1 LSGYIRLPDFSQ
13 HTQVLV
19 FTCHPETKDAILAA
33 DPATAVLELAPVEPV
48 AQPAQPV
55 ISQRLLEIASDGLLN
70 ADMAIDSVNEA
81 TEAILRAL
89 DLRPMALSE
98 IVELTGL
105 EEMRVTAVLKQ
116 LRSVGKV
123 DVAGRARGARWQR
136 VRVAREPAVE

>member
-1 LSGYIRLPDFSQ
+1 MSGYIRLPDFSQ

-19 FTCHPETKDAILAA
+19 FTCH
-33 DPATAVLELAPVEPV
+33 
-48 AQPAQPV
+48 PAQPV